1 METDEFAIGVIA
13 DLLEE
18 RTGQKLTSNRR
29 WRIGT
34 ALAGLFRQHGI
45 TSIEQLVVQ
54 LTQPGQAAL
63 AQEVIEALL
72 NNETYFFRDRAM
84 FDHLSQRILP
94 DLQDKR
100 ADSRRISIWSVGCS
114 TGQEVLSLAM
124 LFAESKARWA
134 DWTIDILGTD
144 VSSSVIDKARMG
156 RYTHFEVQRGLGVS
170 QMLNFFEE
178 TAQGWQARDNLVRMA
193 RFERHNLLDAPPTP
207 GCFDI
212 VLCRNVLLYFD
223 AETREKAFGQLARAL
238 APDGLLMLGAGETVV
253 GHTGQFRP
261 CSENTGFYR
270 TAAGGS
276 SGGKGS
282 FQPSAVTV

>member
-1 METDEFAIGVIA
+1 MDTDEFAIGVIA

-63 AQEVIEALL
+63 AQEVVEALL

-84 FDHLSQRILP
+84 FDQLNQRILP
-94 DLQDKR
+94 DLQDRR

-114 TGQEVLSLAM
+114 TGQEALSLAM
-124 LFAESKARWA
+124 LFAESRARWG

-144 VSSSVIDKARMG
+144 VSSSVIDKGRMG

-178 TAQGWQARDNLVRMA
+178 TAQGWQARDNLLRMI
-193 RFERHNLLDAPPTP
+193 RFERHNLLDAPPSP
-207 GCFDI
+207 GMFDI
-212 VLCRNVLLYFD
+212 ILCCSIS
-223 AETREKAFGQLARAL
+223 
-238 APDGLLMLGAGETVV
+238 
-253 GHTGQFRP
+253 TGKPANGRSSNSRGRWRP
-261 CSENTGFYR
+261 M
-270 TAAGGS
+270 
-276 SGGKGS
+276 
-282 FQPSAVTV
+282 PS

>member
-63 AQEVIEALL
+63 AQEVVEALL

-84 FDHLSQRILP
+84 FDHLNLRILP
-94 DLQDKR
+94 DLQDR
-100 ADSRRISIWSVGCS
+100 RGDSRRISIWSVGCS
-114 TGQEVLSLAM
+114 TGQEALSMAM
-124 LFAESKARWA
+124 LFAESKARWG

-144 VSSSVIDKARMG
+144 VSSSVIDKGRMG
-156 RYTHFEVQRGLGVS
+156 RYTNFEVQRGLGVS

-178 TAQGWQARDNLVRMA
+178 TAQGWQARDNLLRMI
-193 RFERHNLLDAPPTP
+193 RFERHNLLDAPPNP
-207 GCFDI
+207 GSFDI
-212 VLCRNVLLYFD
+212 ILCRNVLLYFD
-223 AETREKAFGQLARAL
+223 AETREKAFDQLAKAM
-238 APDGLLMLGAGETVV
+238 APDAYLMLGAGETVV
-253 GHTGQFRP
+253 GHTGQFQP
-261 CSENTGFYR
+261 CSENAGFYR
-270 TAAGGS
+270 AVSPGGERVGYQRSALAG
-276 SGGKGS
+276 
-282 FQPSAVTV
+282 

>member
-1 METDEFAIGVIA
+1 MEADEFAIGVIA

-84 FDHLSQRILP
+84 FDHLNARILP
-94 DLQDKR
+94 ALAEKR
-100 ADSRRISIWSVGCS
+100 ADTRKISIWSVGCS

-124 LFAESKARWA
+124 MFAESKARWA
-134 DWTIDILGTD
+134 DWSIDILGTD

-156 RYTHFEVQRGLGVS
+156 RYTHFEVQRGLGVA
-170 QMLNFFEE
+170 QMLTFFEE
-178 TAQGWQARDNLVRMA
+178 TAQGWQTKDSLLRMV
-193 RFERHNLLDAPPTP
+193 RFERHSLLDTPPNP
-207 GCFDI
+207 GRFDI
-212 VLCRNVLLYFD
+212 ILCRNVLLYFD
-223 AETREKAFGQLARAL
+223 GETREKAFDRLATAM
-238 APDGLLMLGAGETVV
+238 APDAFLMLGAGETVV
-253 GHTGQFRP
+253 GHTGDFRP
-261 CSENTGFYR
+261 CAENSGFYR
-270 TAAGGS
+270 STANGGAS
-276 SGGKGS
+276 CKV
-282 FQPSAVTV
+282 AA

>member
-1 METDEFAIGVIA
+1 MHEAGVMEGDEFAISVVA

-45 TSIEQLVVQ
+45 QSIEQLVVQ

-63 AQEVIEALL
+63 AQEVVEALL

-84 FDHLSQRILP
+84 FDHLNQRILP
-94 DLQDKR
+94 RLADAR
-100 ADSRRISIWSVGCS
+100 ADSRQISIWSVGCS
-114 TGQEVLSLAM
+114 SGQEVLSLAM
-124 LFAESKARWA
+124 MFAEQKTRWA
-134 DWTIDILGTD
+134 DWHIDILGTD
-144 VSSSVIDKARMG
+144 VSSTVIDKARMG

-178 TAQGWQARDNLVRMA
+178 TAQGWQTSDTLLRMV
-193 RFERHNLLDAPPTP
+193 RFERHNLLETPPNP
-207 GCFDI
+207 GRFDI

-223 AETREKAFGQLARAL
+223 SEMREKAFDQISRAM
-238 APDGLLMLGAGETVV
+238 APDGYLMLGAGETVI
-253 GHTGQFRP
+253 GHTAEFQP
-261 CSENTGFYR
+261 CAENSGFYR
-270 TAAGGS
+270 GVKAGVI
-276 SGGKGS
+276 
-282 FQPSAVTV
+282 PVN

>member
-84 FDHLSQRILP
+84 FDHLNQRILP
-94 DLQDKR
+94 QLQEQR
-100 ADSRRISIWSVGCS
+100 ADSRRIAIWSVGCS
-114 TGQEVLSLAM
+114 TGQEALSLAM
-124 LFAESKARWA
+124 LCAESKARWG

-170 QMLNFFEE
+170 QMLSFFEE
-178 TAQGWQARDNLVRMA
+178 TAQGWQTRDTLLRMI
-193 RFERHNLLDAPPTP
+193 RFERHNLLDAPPNP
-207 GCFDI
+207 GIFDI
-212 VLCRNVLLYFD
+212 ILCRNVLLYFD
-223 AETREKAFGQLARAL
+223 AETREKAFGQLSKAM
-238 APDGLLMLGAGETVV
+238 APGAYLMLGAGETVV
-253 GHTGQFRP
+253 GHTGEFQP
-261 CSENTGFYR
+261 CSENSGFYR
-270 TAAGGS
+270 SIGAGSERGDYRT
-276 SGGKGS
+276 
-282 FQPSAVTV
+282 SALAG

>member
-84 FDHLSQRILP
+84 FDHLNMRVLPGLQEQRM
-94 DLQDKR
+94 
-100 ADSRRISIWSVGCS
+100 ASRKISIWSVGCS
-114 TGQEVLSLAM
+114 TGQEALSLAM

-170 QMLNFFEE
+170 QMLSFFEE
-178 TAQGWQARDNLVRMA
+178 TAQGWQARDNLLRLI
-193 RFERHNLLDAPPTP
+193 RFERHNLLDIPPNP
-207 GCFDI
+207 GEFDI
-212 VLCRNVLLYFD
+212 ILCRNVLLYFD
-223 AETREKAFGQLARAL
+223 AETRERAFAQLSRAM
-238 APDGLLMLGAGETVV
+238 APDALLMLGAGETVV
-253 GHTGQFRP
+253 GHTGEFIP
-261 CSENTGFYR
+261 CSDNSGFYR
-270 TAAGGS
+270 AAG
-276 SGGKGS
+276 KGEKGR
-282 FQPSAVTV
+282 FQPSALAG

>member
-63 AQEVIEALL
+63 AQEVVEALL

-84 FDHLSQRILP
+84 FDQLNQRILP
-94 DLQDKR
+94 DLQDRR

-114 TGQEVLSLAM
+114 TGQEALSLAM
-124 LFAESKARWA
+124 LFAESRARWG

-144 VSSSVIDKARMG
+144 VSSSVIDKGRMG

-170 QMLNFFEE
+170 QMLSFFEE
-178 TAQGWQARDNLVRMA
+178 TAQGWQARDNLLRMI
-193 RFERHNLLDAPPTP
+193 RFERHNLLDAPPSP
-207 GCFDI
+207 GMFDI
-212 VLCRNVLLYFD
+212 ILCRNVLLYFD
-223 AETREKAFGQLARAL
+223 GETREKAFEQLARAM
-238 APDGLLMLGAGETVV
+238 APDAYLMLGAGETVV
-253 GHTGQFRP
+253 GHTGQFLP
-261 CSENTGFYR
+261 CPDNPGFYR
-270 TAAGGS
+270 
-276 SGGKGS
+276 
-282 FQPSAVTV
+282 AVTPGGQRTGFQRSALAG

>member
-63 AQEVIEALL
+63 AQEVVEALL

-84 FDHLSQRILP
+84 FDHLNQRILP
-94 DLQDKR
+94 DLQDR
-100 ADSRRISIWSVGCS
+100 RGDSRRISIWSVGCS
-114 TGQEVLSLAM
+114 TGQEALSLAM
-124 LFAESKARWA
+124 LFAESKARWG
-134 DWTIDILGTD
+134 DWSIDILGTD
-144 VSSSVIDKARMG
+144 VSSSVIDKGRMG

-178 TAQGWQARDNLVRMA
+178 TAQGWQARDNLLRMI
-193 RFERHNLLDAPPTP
+193 RFERHNLLDPPPNP
-207 GCFDI
+207 GMFDI
-212 VLCRNVLLYFD
+212 ILCRNVLLYFD
-223 AETREKAFGQLARAL
+223 AETRERAFDQLAKAM
-238 APDGLLMLGAGETVV
+238 APDAYLMLGAGETVV
-253 GHTGQFRP
+253 GRGLNGDSARFP
-261 CSENTGFYR
+261 GC
-270 TAAGGS
+270 
-276 SGGKGS
+276 GKARGAKDS
-282 FQPSAVTV
+282 PRSQG